1 MTDDNRLHDAADW
14 DEMPSVLESRDHL
27 EAILQGVA
35 DGVVVHDQHGRIA
48 YANAAASGLFGQ
60 PPEVS
65 LLGRSIDDLL
75 APFDLFD
82 VNRAPISAGDLPAWE
97 VFGGSA
103 AARRTIIRRQRETS
117 EERWWLVNASP
128 VRDSAGQVPF
138 VVSIL
143 RDATD
148 RVMVIQANAR
158 LAALVASSADAI
170 VGMTLDAI
178 ITTWNPA
185 AEALYGYTSDEA
197 VGTPVSILVPP
208 DRQDEL
214 PAIMERLRSGES
226 VNALETER
234 VAKSG
239 ARLDVSLTISPI
251 LAPDGSISG
260 ASMIA
265 RDISEQRRA
274 ENALRLLAE
283 IGRVLGTSLNDE
295 EMLGSVAEV
304 VVPGLAD
311 WCSIS
316 MIDDTGR
323 LNQLALHHREPAK
336 VRHILEIQQRMPYDD
351 DPNSGIVAAMR
362 RREPIVHREI
372 DDAMLL
378 EAARSPEHL
387 EVLRELAIRS
397 SVIVPIVIRGQA
409 VGAITFAYAESGRNY
424 HDDEIELAMEI
435 ARRVAIAI
443 DNAWLLAEAQE
454 AAQARQDF
462 LLTASHELRTPLTS
476 VKAAGQLVAR
486 YLQQP
491 NPNRQRIETMILN
504 LQSEIGRLEAI
515 SVDLLDAARIQR
527 GQFELERAATDLVEI
542 ASDVIASLERSSVR
556 LPSHELVLDAGEP
569 IVGYWDAR
577 RLRQLVSNLVSN
589 ALKYSPNGGIVRVQL
604 TSRDGVGVMAVEDH
618 GIGIK
623 PTEAANLFRP
633 FERAATVRQSV
644 GGVGLGLYITKQI
657 VDAHG
662 GSITVESSPGE
673 GSRFIVRLPR
683 EEPSRPSA
691 AST

>member
-1 MTDDNRLHDAADW
+1 MTDDNRLQDAADW
-14 DEMPSVLESRDHL
+14 DGMPSVLESRDHL

-48 YANAAASGLFGQ
+48 YANAAASELFGQ
-60 PPEVS
+60 PSEVS
-65 LLGRSIDDLL
+65 LLGRPIDDLL

-97 VFGGSA
+97 VFAGSP
-103 AARRTIIRRQRETS
+103 AARRTVIRRQRETS
-117 EERWWLVNASP
+117 EERWWFVNASP
-128 VRDSAGQVPF
+128 VRDSAGHVPF

-197 VGTPVSILVPP
+197 VGTPASILVPS

-214 PAIMERLRSGES
+214 PAIMARLLNGES

-283 IGRVLGTSLNDE
+283 TGRVLGASLKYE

-311 WCSIS
+311 WCSIL
-316 MIDDTGR
+316 MVDDTGR
-323 LNQLALHHREPAK
+323 LNQLALHHRDPAK
-336 VRHILEIQQRMPYDD
+336 VRHILEIQQRMPYDN
-351 DPNSGIVAAMR
+351 DPDSGAMAAMR
-362 RREPIVHREI
+362 RREPIVHRDVE
-372 DDAMLL
+372 DAALL
-378 EAARSPEHL
+378 AAAKSPEHL
-387 EVLRELAIRS
+387 AILRELAIRS
-397 SVIVPIVIRGQA
+397 SVIVPMVTRGRA
-409 VGAITFAYAESGRNY
+409 VGTITFAYAESDRNY
-424 HDDEIELAMEI
+424 RDDEIELAMEI

-443 DNAWLLAEAQE
+443 DNALLLAEAQD

-476 VKAAGQLVAR
+476 VKAAAQLVGR

-491 NPNRQRIETMILN
+491 HPNRERIESMIAN
-504 LQSEIGRLEAI
+504 LQSEIGRLETI

-527 GQFELERAATDLVEI
+527 EQFELKRTPTDLVEI
-542 ASDVIASLERSSVR
+542 ASDVLTALARSGLR

-569 IVGYWDAR
+569 IVGYWDAQ

-589 ALKYSPNGGIVRVQL
+589 ALKYSPDGGVVRVRITTNDGFGVL
-604 TSRDGVGVMAVEDH
+604 TVEDD

-623 PTEAANLFRP
+623 PSEAANLFKP
-633 FERAATVRQSV
+633 FERASTVRHAV
-644 GGVGLGLYITKQI
+644 GGVGLGLYISKQI

-662 GSITVESSPGE
+662 GSISLESSPGE
-673 GSRFIVRLPR
+673 GSRFMIRLPR
-683 EEPSRPSA
+683 DETS
-691 AST
+691 